1 MKSEDGEAESSK
13 FCKLVQQVANKSDK
27 IIEMLNLNNTLL
39 GRERERDRKRDLYA
53 GVSKVK
59 NKNVKLNRRL
69 WKTVLDGYDFIEK
82 INLFKPSLLK
92 SILLQVTVTIL
103 SRSTDYYL
111 RASEELTCC
120 QEISRLVL
128 VVEVIPYDMKTKVV
142 SYEKKPDL
150 KS

>member
-39 GRERERDRKRDLYA
+39 GRERERDRKRDQYA

-103 SRSTDYYL
+103 SRSADYYL
-111 RASEELTCC
+111 RA
-120 QEISRLVL
+120 
-128 VVEVIPYDMKTKVV
+128 
-142 SYEKKPDL
+142 
-150 KS
+150 

>member
-39 GRERERDRKRDLYA
+39 GRERERDRKRDQYA

-69 WKTVLDGYDFIEK
+69 WKTFLDGYDFIEK

-103 SRSTDYYL
+103 SRSAEYYL
-111 RASEELTCC
+111 RVWEELTCC
-120 QEISRLVL
+120 QEISRGHC
-128 VVEVIPYDMKTKVV
+128 
-142 SYEKKPDL
+142 L
-150 KS
+150 KYQL